1 LRAREKLKSKE
12 KIKMKKL
19 LCSALLLG
27 LVAVP
32 ALAQGGGGGQ
42 ATPPPQGA
50 QQTAPPVTD
59 PLSTYVKGAF
69 RSNANFLVHSADDMP
84 EENFSAKLGT
94 TAEARTFAQMLGHT
108 INANFGA
115 CANAKG
121 EKNPNAV
128 DYEHTPQ
135 TKADL
140 AKAMHAAVD
149 YCTPV
154 YDALTDASAMEM
166 VTPQGANGPGRPAPR
181 AIPLIRNVVHNNEMY
196 GNLVGI
202 FRSKNIVPPST
213 AGAGRR
219 GM

>member
-1 LRAREKLKSKE
+1 
-12 KIKMKKL
+12 MKKL
-19 LCSALLLG
+19 LCSVLLFG
-27 LVAVP
+27 LAAIP
-32 ALAQGGGGGQ
+32 AIAQGGGGRAAG
-42 ATPPPQGA
+42 QGA
-50 QQTAPPVTD
+50 PATD
-59 PLSTYVKGAF
+59 PLATYIKGAF
-69 RSNANFLVHSADDMP
+69 RRNATYLVHSADDMP

-108 INANFGA
+108 IDANFNA

-121 EKNPNAV
+121 EKNPNTV
-128 DYEHTPQ
+128 DYEHTAQ
-135 TKADL
+135 VKADL
-140 AKAMHAAVD
+140 SKAMHAAID

-154 YDALTDASAMEM
+154 YDALTDSSAMEI
-166 VTPQGANGPGRPAPR
+166 VTPQGPNGPGRPQLR
-181 AIPLIRNVVHNNEMY
+181 AGILIGNVIHNNEMY

>member
-1 LRAREKLKSKE
+1 
-12 KIKMKKL
+12 MKKL

-27 LVAVP
+27 LAAIP
-32 ALAQGGGGGQ
+32 AMAQGGGGAAQ
-42 ATPPPQGA
+42 TPPPAGA
-50 QQTAPPVTD
+50 PQQMAPVVD
-59 PLSTYVKGAF
+59 PLATYIKGAF
-69 RSNANFLVHSADDMP
+69 KGNANFLVHSADDMP

-108 INANFGA
+108 INSNFNA
-115 CANAKG
+115 CAGAKG
-121 EKNPNAV
+121 EKNPNTV

-154 YDALTDASAMEM
+154 YDALTDTSAMEM
-166 VTPQGANGPGRPAPR
+166 VTPQGANGPGRPNMR
-181 AIPLIRNVVHNNEMY
+181 AIILIRNVVHNNEMY

-202 FRSKNIVPPST
+202 FRAKNIVPPST

>member
-1 LRAREKLKSKE
+1 
-12 KIKMKKL
+12 MKKL
-19 LCSALLLG
+19 LCSALLFG
-27 LVAVP
+27 LAAIP
-32 ALAQGGGGGQ
+32 AIAQGGGGAAQ
-42 ATPPPQGA
+42 TPPPSGA
-50 QQTAPPVTD
+50 PQQMAPVVD
-59 PLSTYVKGAF
+59 PLATYVKNGF
-69 RSNANFLVHSADDMP
+69 KGNANYLVHSADDMP

-108 INANFGA
+108 INANFRA

-128 DYEHTPQ
+128 DFEHTPQ

-166 VTPQGANGPGRPAPR
+166 VTPQGPNGPGRPNLR
-181 AIPLIRNVVHNNEMY
+181 VNILIGNVVHNNEMY

-202 FRSKNIVPPST
+202 FRAKNIVPPST

>member
-1 LRAREKLKSKE
+1 
-12 KIKMKKL
+12 MKKL
-19 LCSALLLG
+19 LCIALLFG
-27 LVAVP
+27 LAAIP
-32 ALAQGGGGGQ
+32 AMAQGGGAAPQ
-42 ATPPPQGA
+42 TPPPASGA
-50 QQTAPPVTD
+50 PQQAAPVVD
-59 PLSTYVKGAF
+59 PLATYIKGAF
-69 RSNANFLVHSADDMP
+69 KGNANYLVHSADDMP

-108 INANFGA
+108 INSNFNA

-121 EKNPNAV
+121 EKNPNTI
-128 DYEHTPQ
+128 DFEKTPQ

-166 VTPQGANGPGRPAPR
+166 VTPQGANGPGRPNMR
-181 AIPLIRNVVHNNEMY
+181 AIILMRNVVHNNEMY

-202 FRSKNIVPPST
+202 FRAKNIVPPST

>member
-1 LRAREKLKSKE
+1 MRKLSCGA
-12 KIKMKKL
+12 L
-19 LCSALLLG
+19 LCGLAAIPAMAPGSAG
-27 LVAVP
+27 TA
-32 ALAQGGGGGQ
+32 
-42 ATPPPQGA
+42 GA
-50 QQTAPPVTD
+50 SGPGVQQNAPVVD
-59 PLSTYVKGAF
+59 PLATYIKTAYKG
-69 RSNANFLVHSADDMP
+69 NANFLVHSADDMP

-108 INANFGA
+108 INSNFQA

-154 YDALTDASAMEM
+154 YDALTDVSATEM
-166 VTPQGANGPGRPAPR
+166 VTPQGPNGPGRPNMR
-181 AIPLIRNVVHNNEMY
+181 AIILIRNVVHNNEMY

>member
-1 LRAREKLKSKE
+1 LRARRRLKSKE

-19 LCSALLLG
+19 MCSVLLLG
-27 LVAVP
+27 LAAIP
-32 ALAQGGGGGQ
+32 AFAQGGGGGG
-42 ATPPPQGA
+42 AAGQGA
-50 QQTAPPVTD
+50 PATD
-59 PLSTYVKGAF
+59 PLATYIKGAF
-69 RSNANFLVHSADDMP
+69 KSNANFLVHSADDMP

-108 INANFGA
+108 INANFSA

-128 DYEHTPQ
+128 DYEHTAQ

-140 AKAMHAAVD
+140 SKAMHAAVD
-149 YCTPV
+149 YCTPI
-154 YDALTDASAMEM
+154 YDALTDAGAMEL
-166 VTPQGANGPGRPAPR
+166 VTPVGVNGPGRPQMR
-181 AIPLIRNVVHNNEMY
+181 VLPLIRNVVHNNEMY

-202 FRSKNIVPPST
+202 FRAKNIVPPST